1 MKPKA
6 YPPDFV
12 GYENLIKF
20 MEDHSLFAL
29 EGDIVE
35 IGAFMGGG
43 TVKLAEFARKHGKT
57 VHVVDI
63 FEPNLDQTVSTSG
76 MTACTVYEAFLEG
89 RSMMQVYEEATRDF
103 ENVVTIREDSK
114 KVRFDKSQKFIFGFI
129 DGCHEETYVNND
141 FYAIWPHIVSGGA
154 LGFHDYEYDDWPEVT
169 RAVKKIL
176 NEHRNEIVETT
187 EIEGAYGIQSL
198 LVSKK

>member
-1 MKPKA
+1 MKPQNS
-6 YPPDFV
+6 PPDFV

-20 MEDHSLFAL
+20 MEDHSLFSL

-43 TVKLAEFARKHGKT
+43 TVKLAEFGQKHGKT

-89 RSMMQVYEEATRDF
+89 RSMWEVYQEATRNF
-103 ENVVTIREDSK
+103 SNVVTIREDSK
-114 KVRFDKSQKFIFGFI
+114 KVTFDESQKFIFGFI
-129 DGCHEETYVNND
+129 DGCHEETYVTSD
-141 FYAIWPHIVSGGA
+141 FHLVWPHIVSGGA

-169 RAVKKIL
+169 QAVKKIL
-176 NEHRNEIVETT
+176 AKHRGEIGDIT
-187 EIEGAYGIQSL
+187 EIEGAYDIRSL
-198 LVSKK
+198 LVVKK